1 MTDEKKGIYV
11 KKDGRYVA
19 FQPLLSWSLNQ
30 KSWLENNMFPVMIIK
45 YEELISETFI
55 TFKKVLNFIYKITNS
70 KILTDRK
77 KIINSIKNCEFQNL
91 KKLEKEKGF
100 EEADDKNTKEKI
112 KFFNLGQ
119 KNEWSKILDNKI
131 AKEIEIKFGD
141 EMKKLNYL

>member
-1 MTDEKKGIYV
+1 MKGFLFA
-11 KKDGRYVA
+11 G
-19 FQPLLSWSLNQ
+19 FLFLMPLNANALPESQ
-30 KSWLENNMFPVMIIK
+30 A
-45 YEELISETFI
+45 
-55 TFKKVLNFIYKITNS
+55 
-70 KILTDRK
+70 
-77 KIINSIKNCEFQNL
+77 NL

-100 EEADDKNTKEKI
+100 EEAAYDKNTKEKI